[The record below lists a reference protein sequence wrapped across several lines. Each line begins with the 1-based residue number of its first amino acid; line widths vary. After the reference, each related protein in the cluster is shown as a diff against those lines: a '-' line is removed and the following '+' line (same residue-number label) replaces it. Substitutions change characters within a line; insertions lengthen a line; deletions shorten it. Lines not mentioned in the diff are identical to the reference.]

1 MPLDNANIRTYDSR
15 QLKEHIFA
23 TRPSNNITGNC
34 ELITERQTLMCLP
47 NSIQHKIHKRTG
59 NGDMIA
65 IFLVDTMQGQHT
77 DAKFNHRMEAAKH
90 LIKYGF
96 TDTDC
101 QTTSDRLSRA
111 GGKPAGQG
119 ETPVESPLSLGER
132 ASVRG
137 EEIAAPV
144 THLDI
149 LNYQIAH
156 LIRHETAEGH
166 TLVEFLIHIMTGKD
180 RPFTPKKFRIKP
192 ADRMAAARELL
203 RRGFGDLGSRRR
215 LSDSTDESN
224 AYDTLHT
231 DLAKRMREYS
241 ERGTDTVRFLLEVM
255 SDPDPDL
262 EFTIHH
268 RMSAAQELLRRGW
281 DTNYDNIKPK
291 HLQVYWQDK
300 ESPRLSIGQKKTQAG
315 LSTSIDD
322 YDNYDD
328 VDYEAI
334 AKEIREEEDRDDNSK
349 PLRFQETVPSSRH
362 SSESRNLEDRQAA
375 TPATKLPP
383 PQGEGSDNSL
393 PPRRGKVRMGVKNPA
408 QSPLPNKA
416 ATINEQDKAIIK
428 EFKEAM
434 DRGDQRAALRAQAKY
449 RRIDTR
455 SEKNIYDY
463 GPNDPDP
470 TVDYYFE
477 PLNPEEQA
485 NFDKED
491 RREHGLT
498 DDEAATNGSA
508 NSPSQNATTDSP
520 VPTKQA
526 AALHDIPILP
536 NPLAGKNKK
545 PTIRSP

>member
-1 MPLDNANIRTYDSR
+1 MCNLNALQQNIAGITKEGYD
-15 QLKEHIFA
+15 
-23 TRPSNNITGNC
+23 
-34 ELITERQTLMCLP
+34 
-47 NSIQHKIHKRTG
+47 
-59 NGDMIA
+59 IA
-65 IFLVDTMQGQHT
+65 KFLVDTMQGET
-77 DAKFNHRMEAAKH
+77 PGVKVNHRLEAAKH
-90 LIKYGF
+90 LIRFGF

-101 QTTSDRLSRA
+101 ETTSDRLSRLRGNPVEEEQ
-111 GGKPAGQG
+111 GGD
-119 ETPVESPLSLGER
+119 ETPVQSPLSPGETCLPLR
-132 ASVRG
+132 SMSLSQNREQGVRVRG

-149 LNYQIAH
+149 LNYQIAY

-166 TLVEFLIHIMTGKD
+166 TVVEFLIHTMSGRD

-203 RRGFGDLGSRRR
+203 RRGFGDLGSRRKQ
-215 LSDSTDESN
+215 SDSADESN

-241 ERGTDTVRFLLEVM
+241 ERGTDTIRFLLEVM

-291 HLQVYWQDK
+291 HLQTYWQDK
-300 ESPRLSIGQKKTQAG
+300 ESSRLSIGQKKTQAG

-328 VDYEAI
+328 TDYEVI
-334 AKEIREEEDRDDNSK
+334 SKETRKEEDRDDNSK

-375 TPATKLPP
+375 SPSTKLPL
-383 PQGEGSDNSL
+383 PQGEGWGEGKETNAPSTPTL
-393 PPRRGKVRMGVKNPA
+393 PLSKSGDEPA
-408 QSPLPNKA
+408 
-416 ATINEQDKAIIK
+416 TDRKAIIK

-434 DRGDQRAALRAQAKY
+434 DKGDERAALRAEAKY
-449 RRIDTR
+449 RRIDVKP
-455 SEKNIYDY
+455 EKNIYDY
-463 GPNDPDP
+463 GPSDPDP

-477 PLNPEEQA
+477 PLSSEEQA
-485 NFDKED
+485 KFDKED
-491 RREHGLT
+491 RREHGLNEEEIA
-498 DDEAATNGSA
+498 DYSSMPAPRGMSDPLVQLAEAAEAHNT
-508 NSPSQNATTDSP
+508 
-520 VPTKQA
+520 
-526 AALHDIPILP
+526 PIHP
-536 NPLAGKNKK
+536 NPLATKHKN

>member
-1 MPLDNANIRTYDSR
+1 
-15 QLKEHIFA
+15 
-23 TRPSNNITGNC
+23 
-34 ELITERQTLMCLP
+34 
-47 NSIQHKIHKRTG
+47 
-59 NGDMIA
+59 MIA

-77 DAKFNHRMEAAKH
+77 DAKFNHRLEAAKH

-96 TDTDC
+96 TDTQSTGQC
-101 QTTSDRLSRA
+101 PLSPKESARVR
-111 GGKPAGQG
+111 GT
-119 ETPVESPLSLGER
+119 ENTPSPLMTEGWDGGDESLPS
-132 ASVRG
+132 ASVS
-137 EEIAAPV
+137 V

-149 LNYQIAH
+149 INYQIAH

-166 TLVEFLIHIMTGKD
+166 TIVNFLVDIMTGRD

-203 RRGFGDLGSRRR
+203 RRGFGELGSRRKP
-215 LSDSTDESN
+215 SDATDEAN

-291 HLQVYWQDK
+291 HLQDYWRDK
-300 ESPRLSIGQKKTQAG
+300 ESTRLSIGQKKTQAG

-328 VDYEAI
+328 TDYEAI
-334 AKEIREEEDRDDNSK
+334 AQEIREEEDRDDNSK

-362 SSESRNLEDRQAA
+362 SSESRNLEDRQGVTARIPLSPRERA
-375 TPATKLPP
+375 
-383 PQGEGSDNSL
+383 GVNDNSL
-393 PPRRGKVRMGVKNPA
+393 PPRRGKARMGVTEPA
-408 QSPLPNKA
+408 SKSLPQ
-416 ATINEQDKAIIK
+416 TESEDVPTTDRKAIIK

-434 DRGDQRAALRAQAKY
+434 DKGDERAALRAEAKY
-449 RRIDTR
+449 RRIDVKP
-455 SEKNIYDY
+455 EKNIYDY

-470 TVDYYFE
+470 TIDYYFE
-477 PLNPEEQA
+477 PLNPEQQA
-485 NFDKED
+485 KFDEED

-498 DDEAATNGSA
+498 EEEIAEYSGI
-508 NSPSQNATTDSP
+508 
-520 VPTKQA
+520 PTQRAKSDPLEHLTQA
-526 AALHDIPILP
+526 AAAHNTPILP
-536 NPLAGKNKK
+536 NPLARKRKN

>member
-1 MPLDNANIRTYDSR
+1 
-15 QLKEHIFA
+15 
-23 TRPSNNITGNC
+23 
-34 ELITERQTLMCLP
+34 MCNP
-47 NSIQHKIHKRTG
+47 ADIQHKIHSFTKDG
-59 NGDMIA
+59 EHIA
-65 IFLVDTMQGQHT
+65 RFLTETMRGKT
-77 DAKFNHRMEAAKH
+77 PGVKVCHRMEAAKH
-90 LIKYGF
+90 LIRYGF
-96 TDTDC
+96 PDEARQQDQFDMNESKVENTDKKAPSPSTGEGWN
-101 QTTSDRLSRA
+101 
-111 GGKPAGQG
+111 GG
-119 ETPVESPLSLGER
+119 EISS
-132 ASVRG
+132 ASSV
-137 EEIAAPV
+137 PV

-180 RPFTPKKFRIKP
+180 RPFTPRKFRIKP

-215 LSDSTDESN
+215 KSDSTDEAN

-281 DTNYDNIKPK
+281 DTNHDNIKPK
-291 HLQVYWQDK
+291 HLQAYWQDK
-300 ESPRLSIGQKKTQAG
+300 DSPRLSIGQKKTQAG

-322 YDNYDD
+322 YDTYDE

-362 SSESRNLEDRQAA
+362 SSENRNPEDHQAT
-375 TPATKLPP
+375 TPATKLPL
-383 PQGEGSDNSL
+383 PQGEGRDEGNDNSL
-393 PPRRGKVRMGVKNPA
+393 PPRRGKARMGVKTPT

-416 ATINEQDKAIIK
+416 TTVSEQGKAIIK
-428 EFKEAM
+428 EFKAAM
-434 DRGDQRAALRAQAKY
+434 DKGDERAALRAEAKY
-449 RRIDTR
+449 RRIDVKP
-455 SEKNIYDY
+455 EKNIYDY

-470 TVDYYFE
+470 TIDYYFE
-477 PLNPEEQA
+477 PLNPEQQA
-485 NFDKED
+485 KFDKEE

-498 DDEAATNGSA
+498 EEDIADFSGT
-508 NSPSQNATTDSP
+508 
-520 VPTKQA
+520 PTQKAKSDPLAHLTQA
-526 AALHDIPILP
+526 AAREGVPILP
-536 NPLAGKNKK
+536 NPLAAKRKI